1 MWENIANFKAFIL
14 QREPN
19 AYLDIDNWLYDFV
32 LRKAKGVLYPLQNY
46 IQDFILQDYAYSLA
60 LHYFICE
67 PFTYSNTDGTESVN
81 PLYVKYDI
89 ANKESGMIVNSA
101 SDESSSASMESIKS
115 LQEGDFLMADL
126 MRTRYGLWVYQLIE
140 SLDIGGVRL

>member
-1 MWENIANFKAFIL
+1 MWQNVASLKVFIL

-19 AYLDIDNWLYDFV
+19 AYVDCDNWLFEFV
-32 LRKAKGVLYPLQNY
+32 LRKSRAIIEPIQSY
-46 IQDFILQDYAYSLA
+46 IQPFILQDYAYSLA
-60 LHYFICE
+60 LHYFIAE
-67 PFTYSNTDGTESVN
+67 PFTYESEGETLTN
-81 PLYVKYDI
+81 PLYTKFDM

-140 SLDIGGVRL
+140 SLDIGGIRL